1 MAPPWRGA
9 GASASDKRK
18 SDDEAAG
25 DAGSETASDDA
36 LSARLSADF
45 LAHMNH
51 EFRTPLSTV
60 IGMLHLLETTEL
72 DRFQRNALESAERAA
87 RQLKELILSLGFY
100 SALKSGVAKPEIGD
114 YSPREVIEEA
124 GDMAM
129 LDAREKELSITID
142 IGEGLDARRSGDA
155 AWLRQAVANL
165 LDNAVKFTDAGDI
178 TLTAATGRDER
189 IIVTVTDQGE
199 TIAAGD
205 EARLFADSGFSD
217 DSAARR
223 QGGAGLGLVI
233 ARYIAERLGGGVEG
247 RARNGGGAEFVL
259 TVHAPLQRAKDAGAK
274 ASQSA
279 PPGKRAARRILIAE
293 DNKTNQRLIRI
304 LVERLGHEVVIV
316 GNGQQAL
323 EAFVA
328 GEFDIVLMD
337 IHMPVLDGFSA
348 TAAIREREGDARRT
362 PVVALTADA
371 RDLIDARAVA
381 VGLDAVLEKPID
393 VALLDETIVRLTQ
406 AREP

>member
-1 MAPPWRGA
+1 MAPPWRGS
-9 GASASDKRK
+9 GAPASDKRK
-18 SDDEAAG
+18 TDDVAASDAAPE
-25 DAGSETASDDA
+25 AGSGDV
-36 LSARLSADF
+36 LSARMSADF

-72 DRFQRNALESAERAA
+72 DGFQRNAVESAERAA
-87 RQLKELILSLGFY
+87 RQLKELIFSLGFY
-100 SALKSGVAKPEIGD
+100 AALISGVAKPEISA

-124 GDMAM
+124 GDLAM
-129 LDAREKELSITID
+129 LAAREKDLSITVD
-142 IGEGLDARRSGDA
+142 IGEGLDARRLGDA

-189 IIVTVTDQGE
+189 VIVTVTDQGQ
-199 TIAAGD
+199 TIVAGE
-205 EARLFADSGFSD
+205 EARLFADAGFSD

-223 QGGAGLGLVI
+223 QAGAGLGLVI
-233 ARYIAERLGGGVEG
+233 TRYIAEGLGGGVEG
-247 RARNGGGAEFVL
+247 RARAGGGAEFVL
-259 TVHAPLQRAKDAGAK
+259 TVHAPLQRAKDADAQ
-274 ASQSA
+274 ASDAAAS
-279 PPGKRAARRILIAE
+279 GKRTARRILIAE

-323 EAFVA
+323 DAFA
-328 GEFDIVLMD
+328 SGEFDIVLMD

-348 TAAIREREGDARRT
+348 TETIRAREREGDARRT

-371 RDLIDARAVA
+371 RDLIDARAEA

-393 VALLDETIVRLTQ
+393 IAKLDETIARLTQ
-406 AREP
+406 ER